1 MPLPRNLE
9 SSYQTTPI
17 ILLVILVA
25 ASAFLLLSGAE
36 TSWFDLILPLF
47 FFVAFFANSII
58 VAVLI
63 RRRSETQLH
72 GITNSILLLFGVVIS
87 YAEAYRYTGLAGA
100 ETVSDYLYFSVV
112 TFTTLGYGD
121 FVPTGLN
128 RLIAASEALIG
139 FLFAP
144 VFVAQLVAAMAT
156 TDTSPPST
164 SEAHE

>member
-25 ASAFLLLSGAE
+25 ATAFLLLSSAQP
-36 TSWFDLILPLF
+36 SWFDLVIPLF

-72 GITNSILLLFGVVIS
+72 GITNSILLLFGVIIG
-87 YAEAYRYTGLAGA
+87 YAEAYRYAGIEGA
-100 ETVSDYLYFSVV
+100 ATVADYLYFSVV
-112 TFTTLGYGD
+112 TFTTVGYGD

-128 RLIAASEALIG
+128 RMMAASEALIG

-144 VFVAQLVAAMAT
+144 IFVAQLVAAMAT
-156 TDTSPPST
+156 TDSPSKI
-164 SEAHE
+164 EAPE